1 MSLIEKLPLEEID
14 AIEAYRMAYAYSSG
28 AYHNGEFAET
38 PYILREWAKCKNEYL
53 YKLFGEQF
61 IISKPIK
68 FEKTYNEL
76 VNQINK
82 LNYTNSFGRLNRGGK
97 TFYEAYYNFLYPSYG
112 YETHSFDTDTKAH
125 LDTLMYT
132 PHLIKNTYE
141 GETFYVDMPNGKKLK
156 VQHGCKI
163 SKILGKIAAAYNIP
177 GFEDYRICL
186 SQIINEKE
194 TEGIVHLSIHP
205 LDYMTMSDNECGWDS
220 CMSWRKEGCYRQ
232 GTVEMMNSPAVIV
245 AYISSKDDMD
255 LPADFC
261 WNNKKWRQLF
271 VINEDVIV
279 SVKDYPQHNPTLTL
293 EITNWL
299 RELAEKNLG
308 WSYDEPIEYRHEEEQ
323 IYVDRL
329 PEDKKE
335 FNLEILNENMYN
347 DFGCI
352 DFHWLS
358 LRKDLDE
365 SHVLI
370 RNYGYDWQY
379 TYLPLQYSGQA
390 ECMVCGQLNPSLA
403 DERSLACED
412 CEARIYCDLCGEPI
426 DGEIYEVEGLKC
438 CEYCYD
444 NRTYT
449 CPSCGDRHFVN
460 NMDAIYIVPY
470 LTEEENAKLK
480 DNYVHICPWDADSV
494 KNCDDMVY
502 YPGVNE
508 ADVHV
513 CLNKDCFEQWIKNN
527 LIEGHRPHKRRVI
540 CNLDWYVYFDELKPK
555 ARDDHWLGEYNTNE
569 EYKESFQ
576 YQLARPS
583 WFVD

>member
-14 AIEAYRMAYAYSSG
+14 AIEAYRMTYAYSSD
-28 AYHNGEFAET
+28 AYRNGEFAET

-68 FEKTYNEL
+68 LEKTYNEL
-76 VNQINK
+76 ANQISK

-97 TFYEAYYNFLYPSYG
+97 TFYEAYYNFLYPNYE
-112 YETHSFDTDTKAH
+112 YETHSLDTDTRSR
-125 LDTLMYT
+125 LDNLMLTSY
-132 PHLIKNTYE
+132 LVKNTYE

-220 CMSWRKEGCYRQ
+220 CMSWRKEGSYRQ
-232 GTVEMMNSPAVIV
+232 GTVEMMNSPAVVV

-261 WNNKKWRQLF
+261 WSNKKWRQLF
-271 VINEDVIV
+271 VINEDLIV

-329 PEDKKE
+329 SEDKRK
-335 FNLEILNENMYN
+335 FNLEIWNENMYN

-365 SHVLI
+365 SHVLV
-370 RNYGYDWQY
+370 RNFKTDWQY
-379 TYLPLQYSGQA
+379 AYLPLQYSGQA
-390 ECMVCGQLNPSLA
+390 E
-403 DERSLACED
+403 
-412 CEARIYCDLCGEPI
+412 
-426 DGEIYEVEGLKC
+426 
-438 CEYCYD
+438 
-444 NRTYT
+444 
-449 CPSCGDRHFVN
+449 
-460 NMDAIYIVPY
+460 
-470 LTEEENAKLK
+470 
-480 DNYVHICPWDADSV
+480 
-494 KNCDDMVY
+494 
-502 YPGVNE
+502 
-508 ADVHV
+508 
-513 CLNKDCFEQWIKNN
+513 
-527 LIEGHRPHKRRVI
+527 
-540 CNLDWYVYFDELKPK
+540 
-555 ARDDHWLGEYNTNE
+555 
-569 EYKESFQ
+569 
-576 YQLARPS
+576 
-583 WFVD
+583 